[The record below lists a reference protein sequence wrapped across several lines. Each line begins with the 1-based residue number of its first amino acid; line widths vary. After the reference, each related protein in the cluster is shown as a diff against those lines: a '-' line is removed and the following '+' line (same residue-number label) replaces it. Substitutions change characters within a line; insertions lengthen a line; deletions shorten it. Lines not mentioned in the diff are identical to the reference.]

1 MAKIV
6 HSQIEVKP
14 AKASQGSHG
23 PLRLPQTQNA
33 SARFFRTLL
42 GVYLGNGCCL
52 RKNQWIVLGSHGQ
65 SPGEGKLRAGFGLRL
80 ISSTEL
86 ALKPMDPR
94 LRIQAD

>member
-14 AKASQGSHG
+14 SKASQGSHG

-42 GVYLGNGCCL
+42 GVYLKMVAAYGKTNGL
-52 RKNQWIVLGSHGQ
+52 SW
-65 SPGEGKLRAGFGLRL
+65 
-80 ISSTEL
+80 
-86 ALKPMDPR
+86 ALMVKVQVKENCGPDS
-94 LRIQAD
+94 D

>member
-52 RKNQWIVLGSHGQ
+52 RKTN
-65 SPGEGKLRAGFGLRL
+65 GL
-80 ISSTEL
+80 SW
-86 ALKPMDPR
+86 ALMVKVQMKENCGLDS
-94 LRIQAD
+94 D